1 MRSVPDLPSP
11 PPPLWL
17 RASTRLI
24 TAHVARRRR
33 ADRDAFPTE
42 RLRAE
47 RVDDGRVGGWWI
59 PPVGTTR
66 VVVVVAHGFGASA
79 TTMASTAARLSAA
92 GAAVLVHDHQAL
104 PRMARGEPRPETPDR
119 ALTAAVL
126 LAQGRGSGVP
136 LRLLGHSLGGAAAL
150 GAAANVAAVDRVVT
164 LAGVADPARTRMSV
178 IPAWLNRQALTAMR
192 RRGGPDLGAAIGV
205 GAMRRR
211 PDLLVLAVHGR
222 ADRVVPVGNALRLA
236 AAGARL
242 RLVEAAGHDPGRLF
256 AETAEE
262 VVDFLVTAPVADTR
276 R

>member
-1 MRSVPDLPSP
+1 MKTARELPS

-17 RASTRLI
+17 RASNRLI

-33 ADRDAFPTE
+33 ADRDSFPTE

-47 RVDDGRVGGWWI
+47 RVDDGGVGGWWI
-59 PPVGTTR
+59 PPVGTAR
-66 VVVVVAHGFGASA
+66 AVVVVAHGFGASA
-79 TTMASTAARLSAA
+79 TTMASTAASLAAA

-104 PRMARGEPRPETPDR
+104 PRMARGQPRPETPDQ

-126 LAQGRGSGVP
+126 LAQSRGSGIP
-136 LRLLGHSLGGAAAL
+136 LRLLGHSLGGGAAL

-164 LAGVADPARTRMSV
+164 LAGVADPARTRLSV
-178 IPAWLNRQALTAMR
+178 IPAWLNRRALTVMQ

-211 PDLLVLAVHGR
+211 PDLLVLAVHAR
-222 ADRVVPVGNALRLA
+222 DDRVVPVVNAHRLGE
-236 AAGARL
+236 AGARV
-242 RLVEAAGHDPGRLF
+242 RLVEVAGHDPGRLF

-262 VVDFLVTAPVADTR
+262 VVDFLVTAPVANTR